1 MLIIQKL
8 IFQLVIVVTAV
19 QAIPTPTLHVSNAQV
34 SATGNRQADD
44 DVCPDYEICGT
55 RGHRY
60 WQTLQQTIA
69 LAQPLDRTDGPEKFE
84 RFYGI
89 EFASFEDPIEQ
100 LRQDLIDHGI
110 NYDFLDGFAIFSK
123 DPDTGTETEE
133 TAYQNMFQTA
143 KGVIIAVQ
151 NFRHA
156 DEQNQLSWSEVGS
169 PFSFTVL
176 DANVES
182 LWRKHGQ

>member
-1 MLIIQKL
+1 MLIQQFIL
-8 IFQLVIVVTAV
+8 QLVIVVTAV
-19 QAIPTPTLHVSNAQV
+19 QAIPTATLRVSNAQV

-44 DVCPDYEICGT
+44 DVCPDYEVCST

-60 WQTLQQTIA
+60 WQTLQANIA
-69 LAQPLDRTDGPEKFE
+69 LAQPVDRTDGPEKFE

-89 EFASFEDPIEQ
+89 EFASFEDPIDQ

-110 NYDFLDGFAIFSK
+110 NYNFLDGFAVFSK
-123 DPDTGTETEE
+123 DPDTGIETEE
-133 TAYQNMFQTA
+133 TAYQNMFQTD
-143 KGVIIAVQ
+143 KGVIIAVE

-156 DEQNQLSWSEVGS
+156 DEQKQLPWSEVGS
-169 PFSFTVL
+169 PFFLTIL
-176 DANVES
+176 DANVQS